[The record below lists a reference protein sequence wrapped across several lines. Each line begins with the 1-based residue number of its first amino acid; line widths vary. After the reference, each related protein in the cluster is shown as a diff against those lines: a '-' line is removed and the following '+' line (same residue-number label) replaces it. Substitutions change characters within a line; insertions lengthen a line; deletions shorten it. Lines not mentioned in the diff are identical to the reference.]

1 VYEERQRSIT
11 ESTVKMQGV
20 RIARD
25 RLLDFMSDAR
35 FHSAYELDRVEGI
48 KLGDWTVLMRELIEY
63 GYGFGRRGNSFI
75 LRERRL
81 AEKAQDL
88 AELLAG
94 VDARVEEDMNRLH
107 EREKAEREVQVRQG
121 VVEPSLAETAQL
133 PVSLGYQAGRMV
145 GEDDVEPGEDDPGF
159 DLSSDLVKMPEE
171 HDRLVIS
178 IDPKGCVLSAR
189 LSVTSTFA
197 ILAKKKA
204 GKTYLA
210 MVIAEEYLR
219 HGLPFV
225 VIDPTGVWWGLRSL
239 ANGTASPWSL
249 LIFGGKRGDIAIK
262 STDGA
267 KVASAIIA
275 AWPKPAI
282 VDLSRMPSDEQH
294 LFVAD
299 FCTRLYVENERP
311 IHIFFDEADESM
323 PQSPD
328 SSFKHQRRCLAA
340 CDQVVRRGRVKGLG
354 ATLITQRPAVIHK
367 NVLSQ
372 IDGYFLLQLA
382 APHDLDAVETW
393 LKPVVTNMSE
403 RNACLRELPRL
414 GRGDV
419 YFVQNGEGT
428 VAMVRFLV
436 RPKETFNSSRTPTM
450 DDPNPPTPGLSLVE
464 ASVLAD
470 AMKIFDG
477 GGDEDES

>member
-1 VYEERQRSIT
+1 
-11 ESTVKMQGV
+11 MQGA

-25 RLLDFMSDAR
+25 RLLDFMSDDR
-35 FHSAYELDRVEGI
+35 FHSAYELDRIEE
-48 KLGDWTVLMRELIEY
+48 LNPGDWTVLMRELIEY

-75 LRERRL
+75 LRERRI
-81 AEKAQDL
+81 AEKPQDL

-107 EREKAEREVQVRQG
+107 AREVAEREVLVRQG
-121 VVEPSLAETAQL
+121 IAEPSLGDTPPL
-133 PVSLGYQAGRMV
+133 KVVLGHQSESQSSRFP

-159 DLSSDLVKMPEE
+159 DVSDDAGRLPEE
-171 HDRLVIS
+171 NDRLVIS

-249 LIFGGKRGDIAIK
+249 LIFGGKRGDISIK
-262 STDGA
+262 AEDGA
-267 KVASAIIA
+267 KVASAVIA
-275 AWPKPAI
+275 AWPRPAI
-282 VDLSRMPSDEQH
+282 IDLSRMPADDQH
-294 LFVAD
+294 RFVAD
-299 FCTRLYVENERP
+299 FCTRLYVDNERP
-311 IHIFFDEADESM
+311 LHIFFDEADESM

-372 IDGYFLLQLA
+372 IDGYFLLQMA

-393 LKPVVTNMSE
+393 LKPVVVNMSE
-403 RNACLRELPRL
+403 RGACLRELPRL

-450 DDPNPPTPGLSLVE
+450 DDPNPPTPDLSAVD
-464 ASVLAD
+464 AKTLAEV
-470 AMKIFDG
+470 MQIFGEGDG
-477 GGDEDES
+477 DDDGDEP